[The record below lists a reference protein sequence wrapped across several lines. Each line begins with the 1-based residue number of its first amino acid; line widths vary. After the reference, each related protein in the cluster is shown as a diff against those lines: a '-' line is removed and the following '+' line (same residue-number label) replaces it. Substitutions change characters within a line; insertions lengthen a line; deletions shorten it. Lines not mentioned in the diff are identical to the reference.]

1 MTLVAAGFLLTCIS
15 LQHEVI
21 SILDI
26 LKTAPPPLNELARAS
41 TNFLQTQ
48 LDIARQVTT
57 PDGIIDDNRVRLRAQ
72 EKTEEISSR
81 DLEKH
86 FLIPEGFLAP
96 VPPSSLLDQI
106 DSMEADEQEI
116 ILLPTISDISR
127 SIRST
132 TQCALYFQSLQ
143 TPPCSLLVF
152 DDPSFAASPLIH
164 TTSSLPA
171 MDFRHLSLGNS
182 ILTAQQFIPSL
193 KITRVGGGGTSC
205 KRMDEEARRGR

>member
-1 MTLVAAGFLLTCIS
+1 
-15 LQHEVI
+15 
-21 SILDI
+21 
-26 LKTAPPPLNELARAS
+26 LNELARAS
-41 TNFLQTQ
+41 TKFLQTQ
-48 LDIARQVTT
+48 LDIARQVIT

-96 VPPSSLLDQI
+96 PSSLLDQI
-106 DSMEADEQEI
+106 DSTEADEQEI

-152 DDPSFAASPLIH
+152 DDPSFAPSPLIH

-193 KITRVGGGGTSC
+193 KITRVS
-205 KRMDEEARRGR
+205 EAEVLAAREWTKTLAGVAKDKSSRGNEVRNNRATK